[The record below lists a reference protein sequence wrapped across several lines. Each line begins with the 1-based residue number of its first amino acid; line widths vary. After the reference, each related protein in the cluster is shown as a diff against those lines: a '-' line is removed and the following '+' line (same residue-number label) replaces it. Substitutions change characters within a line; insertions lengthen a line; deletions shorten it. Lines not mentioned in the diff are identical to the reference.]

1 MEDVKMKTKSLLAV
15 LAAAAMLCTAALP
28 AYADDDTPPAAPAVE
43 EQVSETLPTAGQQT
57 GDGDIEQQNHVTTL
71 EAPQNGEGANVPV
84 VQNIYGVSIGGS
96 DFSVQ
101 NGEHLY
107 LLVQNGTVQMGS
119 QANHNVEA
127 VGEENC
133 VHVTLNGVSFADT
146 GVQGYSTISSNQN
159 LHVTLHGENTG
170 YGTVFS
176 WDSLTIDGDGSLS
189 VTIMR
194 NTNWHAG
201 FAGKTGLAIEGDV
214 KLHFNNQDASASASG
229 LHSESS
235 VKIGGNANIT
245 LEGNLE
251 NGIYAPHVPAQMD
264 GGTVEINGAK
274 TGIGGGICSGT
285 FSMNAGRLTIKNTR
299 GNGIYTDNDTVLNG
313 GVVAISNTDHFKP
326 DDSRGKGIS
335 AGSGKVMIQN
345 GATLICDDAE
355 CNDVFGAK
363 GIVVDGATLNLTNG
377 EQGLVVYQGDIT
389 VKNSNVTVE
398 NHRGNGL
405 AIYKGNIKIEG
416 TNGEVKISKTGAEGI
431 HTEKGNIELNGNV
444 SVIDAG
450 RVPTNFPG
458 GYDAIATGTQG
469 NVTVTGGKVRIV
481 NASGNG
487 MEGGASNNGVGNV
500 SIENGEVKIESY
512 GSALAAVNGTV
523 SISGASKV
531 EGTSGASG
539 IFSMNG
545 IKVAGNDCEIT
556 LTGETKAVSRAVE
569 FENADE
575 LVKLGGAD
583 AASAQEVAPDAMPD
597 CKYLH
602 IYKGKARPTQS
613 VTISTKNWT
622 EGGSTS
628 LPTATD
634 ENGNVLKAKVYYKVK
649 GADDATYTEIVPTAA
664 GDYDTKLVVLA
675 DGEYSTAVYYGVFS
689 IMAKTAQPATP
700 SNSGSTTTVTATATA
715 QPTAAPRTAA
725 KPQSAPAAV
734 TAAIPQTSDAFPY
747 AGLAA
752 LMGTAALG
760 MAGVTVLR
768 KKRQ

>member
-1 MEDVKMKTKSLLAV
+1 MKTKSLLAL

-28 AYADDDTPPAAPAVE
+28 AYADGDTPPAAPAAVE
-43 EQVSETLPTAGQQT
+43 EQVSKTRSTAGQQT

-71 EAPQNGEGANVPV
+71 EAPQNGEGAGVPV
-84 VQNIYGVSIGGS
+84 VQNVYGVSIGGS

-119 QANHNVEA
+119 QANYNVEV

-133 VHVTLNGVSFADT
+133 AHVTLNGVSFADT

-251 NGIYAPHVPAQMD
+251 SGIYAPHVPVQMD

-313 GVVAISNTDHFKP
+313 GVVTISNTDHFKP

-355 CNDVFGAK
+355 CNDVFGAN

-398 NHRGNGL
+398 NYRGNGL
-405 AIYKGNIKIEG
+405 SIYKGNIKIEG
-416 TNGEVKISKTGAEGI
+416 TDGEVKISKTGAEGI
-431 HTEKGNIELNGNV
+431 RTENGNIELNGNV

-458 GYDAIATGTQG
+458 KYDAIATGTQG

-556 LTGETKAVSRAVE
+556 LTGEAKAVSRAVE

-602 IYKGKARPTQS
+602 IYKGKARPAQS

-675 DGEYSTAVYYGVFS
+675 DGEYSTAVYYGAFS
-689 IMAKTAQPATP
+689 IMAKTAQSVTP

>member
-1 MEDVKMKTKSLLAV
+1 MKTKSLLALLV
-15 LAAAAMLCTAALP
+15 AAAMLCTAALP

-43 EQVSETLPTAGQQT
+43 EQVPETLPTAGQQT
-57 GDGDIEQQNHVTTL
+57 GGGDIEQQNHVTTL
-71 EAPQNGEGANVPV
+71 EAPQNGEGASVPV

-201 FAGKTGLAIEGDV
+201 FAGKTGLAIEGNV

-251 NGIYAPHVPAQMD
+251 SGIYAPHVPVQMD

-274 TGIGGGICSGT
+274 TGDGGGILAGT

-313 GVVAISNTDHFKP
+313 GVVTISNTDHFKP

-335 AGSGKVMIQN
+335 AGSGKVVIQN

-355 CNDVFGAK
+355 CNDVFGAN

-405 AIYKGNIKIEG
+405 SIYKGNIKIEG
-416 TNGEVKISKTGAEGI
+416 TDGEVKISKTGAEGI
-431 HTEKGNIELNGNV
+431 HTENGNIELNGNV

-458 GYDAIATGTQG
+458 EYDAIATGTQG

-556 LTGETKAVSRAVE
+556 LTGEAKAVSRAVE

-715 QPTAAPRTAA
+715 QSTAAPRVAA

>member
-1 MEDVKMKTKSLLAV
+1 
-15 LAAAAMLCTAALP
+15 
-28 AYADDDTPPAAPAVE
+28 
-43 EQVSETLPTAGQQT
+43 
-57 GDGDIEQQNHVTTL
+57 
-71 EAPQNGEGANVPV
+71 
-84 VQNIYGVSIGGS
+84 
-96 DFSVQ
+96 
-101 NGEHLY
+101 
-107 LLVQNGTVQMGS
+107 
-119 QANHNVEA
+119 
-127 VGEENC
+127 
-133 VHVTLNGVSFADT
+133 
-146 GVQGYSTISSNQN
+146 
-159 LHVTLHGENTG
+159 
-170 YGTVFS
+170 
-176 WDSLTIDGDGSLS
+176 
-189 VTIMR
+189 
-194 NTNWHAG
+194 
-201 FAGKTGLAIEGDV
+201 
-214 KLHFNNQDASASASG
+214 
-229 LHSESS
+229 
-235 VKIGGNANIT
+235 
-245 LEGNLE
+245 
-251 NGIYAPHVPAQMD
+251 
-264 GGTVEINGAK
+264 
-274 TGIGGGICSGT
+274 
-285 FSMNAGRLTIKNTR
+285 MNAGRLTIKNTR

-398 NHRGNGL
+398 NYRGNGL
-405 AIYKGNIKIEG
+405 SIYKGNIKIEG
-416 TNGEVKISKTGAEGI
+416 TDGEVKISKTGAEGI
-431 HTEKGNIELNGNV
+431 HTENGNIELNGNV

-458 GYDAIATGTQG
+458 EYDAIATGTQG

-556 LTGETKAVSRAVE
+556 LTGEAKAVSRAVE

-675 DGEYSTAVYYGVFS
+675 DGEYSTAVYYGAFS
-689 IMAKTAQPATP
+689 IMAKTAQSATP

>member
-1 MEDVKMKTKSLLAV
+1 MKTKSLLAV
-15 LAAAAMLCTAALP
+15 LVAAAMLCTAALP
-28 AYADDDTPPAAPAVE
+28 AYADDDIPPAAPAAVE
-43 EQVSETLPTAGQQT
+43 EQVSETRSTAGQQT

-71 EAPQNGEGANVPV
+71 EAPQNGEGAGVPV
-84 VQNIYGVSIGGS
+84 VQNVYGVSIGGS

-119 QANHNVEA
+119 QANYNVEV

-133 VHVTLNGVSFADT
+133 AHVTLNGVSFADT
-146 GVQGYSTISSNQN
+146 GVQGYSIISSNQN

-201 FAGKTGLAIEGDV
+201 FAGKTSLAIEGDV

-274 TGIGGGICSGT
+274 TGDGGGILAGT

-313 GVVAISNTDHFKP
+313 GVVTISNTDHFKP

-355 CNDVFGAK
+355 CNDVFGAN

-398 NHRGNGL
+398 NYRGNGL
-405 AIYKGNIKIEG
+405 SIYKGNIKIEG
-416 TNGEVKISKTGAEGI
+416 TDGEVKISKTGAEGI
-431 HTEKGNIELNGNV
+431 RTENGNIELNGNV

-458 GYDAIATGTQG
+458 KYDAIATGTQG

-556 LTGETKAVSRAVE
+556 LTGEAKAVSRAVE

-602 IYKGKARPTQS
+602 IYKGKARPAQS

-649 GADDATYTEIVPTAA
+649 GTDDATYTEIVPTAA

-675 DGEYSTAVYYGVFS
+675 DGEYSTAVYYGAFS
-689 IMAKTAQPATP
+689 IMAKTAQSVTP

-760 MAGVTVLR
+760 MAGITILR

>member
-1 MEDVKMKTKSLLAV
+1 MKTKSLLAV

-28 AYADDDTPPAAPAVE
+28 AYAEDTLPAAPAVE

-71 EAPQNGEGANVPV
+71 EAPQNGEEASVPV

-405 AIYKGNIKIEG
+405 SIYEGNIKIEG

-431 HTEKGNIELNGNV
+431 RTEKGNIELNGNV

-675 DGEYSTAVYYGVFS
+675 DGEYSTAVYYGAFS
-689 IMAKTAQPATP
+689 IMAKTAQSATP

>member
-1 MEDVKMKTKSLLAV
+1 MKTKSLLAV

-43 EQVSETLPTAGQQT
+43 EQVSETRSTAGQQI

-71 EAPQNGEGANVPV
+71 EAPQDGEGAGAPV
-84 VQNIYGVSIGGS
+84 VQNVCAVSIGGS
-96 DFSVQ
+96 DFRVQ
-101 NGEHLY
+101 NGERLY

-119 QANHNVEA
+119 QTNYNVEV

-133 VHVTLNGVSFADT
+133 AHVTLNGVSFADT

-229 LHSESS
+229 LYSESS

-251 NGIYAPHVPAQMD
+251 SGIYAPHVPVQMD

-313 GVVAISNTDHFKP
+313 GVVTISNTDHFKP
-326 DDSRGKGIS
+326 DDSSGKGIS

-355 CNDVFGAK
+355 CNDVFGAN

-377 EQGLVVYQGDIT
+377 EHGLVVYQGDIT

-405 AIYKGNIKIEG
+405 SIYKGNIKIEG
-416 TNGEVKISKTGAEGI
+416 TDGEVKISKTGAEGI
-431 HTEKGNIELNGNV
+431 RTENGNIELNGNV

-458 GYDAIATGTQG
+458 KYDAIATGTQG

-556 LTGETKAVSRAVE
+556 LTGEAKAVSRAVE

-675 DGEYSTAVYYGVFS
+675 DGEYSTAVYYGAFS
-689 IMAKTAQPATP
+689 IMAKTAQSATP

>member
-1 MEDVKMKTKSLLAV
+1 MKTKSLLALLV
-15 LAAAAMLCTAALP
+15 AAAMLCTAALP

-43 EQVSETLPTAGQQT
+43 EQVPETLPTAGQQT
-57 GDGDIEQQNHVTTL
+57 GDGNIEQQNHVTTL
-71 EAPQNGEGANVPV
+71 EAPQNGEGASVPV

-201 FAGKTGLAIEGDV
+201 FAGKTGLVIEGDV

-299 GNGIYTDNDTVLNG
+299 GNGIYTDNDAVLNG

-355 CNDVFGAK
+355 CNDVFGAN

-377 EQGLVVYQGDIT
+377 EQGLVVYKGDIT

-405 AIYKGNIKIEG
+405 SIYEGNIKIEG

-431 HTEKGNIELNGNV
+431 RTEKGNIELNGNV

-583 AASAQEVAPDAMPD
+583 AASAQEAAPDAMPD

-675 DGEYSTAVYYGVFS
+675 DGEYSTAVYYGAFS
-689 IMAKTAQPATP
+689 IMAKTAQSATP

>member
-1 MEDVKMKTKSLLAV
+1 MKTKSLLAV

-28 AYADDDTPPAAPAVE
+28 AYAEDTLPAAPAVE

-71 EAPQNGEGANVPV
+71 EAPQNGEEASVPV

-377 EQGLVVYQGDIT
+377 EQGLVVYQGNIT

-405 AIYKGNIKIEG
+405 SIYEGNIKIEG

-431 HTEKGNIELNGNV
+431 RTEKGNIELNGNV

-675 DGEYSTAVYYGVFS
+675 DGEYSTAVYYGAFS
-689 IMAKTAQPATP
+689 IMAKTAQSATP

>member
-1 MEDVKMKTKSLLAV
+1 MKTKSLLAV

-28 AYADDDTPPAAPAVE
+28 AYADDDTPPAAPAAVE

-57 GDGDIEQQNHVTTL
+57 GDGNIEQQNHVTTL
-71 EAPQNGEGANVPV
+71 EAPQNGEGAGVPV
-84 VQNIYGVSIGGS
+84 VQNVYGVSIGGS

-101 NGEHLY
+101 NGERLY

-119 QANHNVEA
+119 QTNYNVEV
-127 VGEENC
+127 VGEKNC
-133 VHVTLNGVSFADT
+133 AHVTLNGVSFTDT

-355 CNDVFGAK
+355 CNDVFGAN

-398 NHRGNGL
+398 NYRGNGL
-405 AIYKGNIKIEG
+405 SIYKGNIKIEG
-416 TNGEVKISKTGAEGI
+416 TDGEVKISKTGAEGI
-431 HTEKGNIELNGNV
+431 RTENGNIELNGNV

-458 GYDAIATGTQG
+458 KYDAIATGTQG

-556 LTGETKAVSRAVE
+556 LTGEAKAVSRAVE

-664 GDYDTKLVVLA
+664 GDYETKLVVLA
-675 DGEYSTAVYYGVFS
+675 DGEYSTAVYYGAFS

-760 MAGVTVLR
+760 MAGITILR

>member
-1 MEDVKMKTKSLLAV
+1 MKTKSLLAL

-28 AYADDDTPPAAPAVE
+28 AYADGDTPPAAPAAVE
-43 EQVSETLPTAGQQT
+43 EQVSKTLPTAGQQT
-57 GDGDIEQQNHVTTL
+57 GDGDIEQQNHVTAL
-71 EAPQNGEGANVPV
+71 EAPQDGEGAGAPV
-84 VQNIYGVSIGGS
+84 VQNVYGVSIGGS

-119 QANHNVEA
+119 QANYNVEV

-133 VHVTLNGVSFADT
+133 AHVTLNGVSFADT

-251 NGIYAPHVPAQMD
+251 NGIYAPHVPVQMD

-274 TGIGGGICSGT
+274 TGDGGGILAGT

-313 GVVAISNTDHFKP
+313 GVVTISNTDHFKP

-355 CNDVFGAK
+355 CNDVFGAN

-398 NHRGNGL
+398 SYRGNGL
-405 AIYKGNIKIEG
+405 SIYKGNIKIEG
-416 TNGEVKISKTGAEGI
+416 TDGEVKISKTGAEGI
-431 HTEKGNIELNGNV
+431 RTENGNIELNGNV

-458 GYDAIATGTQG
+458 KYDAIATGTQG

-556 LTGETKAVSRAVE
+556 LTGEAKAVSRAVE

-602 IYKGKARPTQS
+602 IYKGKARPAQS

-664 GDYDTKLVVLA
+664 GDYETKLVVLA
-675 DGEYSTAVYYGVFS
+675 DGEYSTAVYYGAFS

-725 KPQSAPAAV
+725 KPQSKPAAV